1 MDDKLR
7 THNVSDVEPAEV
19 AHEKRDIDI
28 RIIVGFAISLVIA
41 AIVIHLLIWLLFG
54 VFGRLE
60 TGGQPREFPMV
71 QTSEVRLPP
80 SPRLQ
85 EKPREELKALHR
97 QEDELLNSYTWLDR
111 QTGAVR
117 IPIWQAMNQMMQQGF
132 PVAEQASPGNAD
144 APEGSSRAQAPE
156 PPIKR

>member
-1 MDDKLR
+1 MDDKFR
-7 THNVSDVEPAEV
+7 TQNVTDVEPAEV

-28 RIIVGFAISLVIA
+28 RIIVGFAIALVIA

-60 TGGQPREFPMV
+60 TGTQPREFPMV
-71 QTSEVRLPP
+71 QTGEVRLPP

-85 EKPREELKALHR
+85 DRPREDLKAFRR
-97 QEDELLNSYTWLDR
+97 QEDELLNSYTWINK

-117 IPIWQAMNQMMQQGF
+117 IPIWQAMSQAVQQGF
-132 PVAEQASPGNAD
+132 PVAE
-144 APEGSSRAQAPE
+144 R
-156 PPIKR
+156 